1 MDTFWNVHGND
12 SAAARHRI
20 VDCATCGI
28 RHSWCG
34 VCQRA
39 VCSHLDRAADTR
51 FEAKRPT
58 ALSSLEPLHAFLAWV
73 LAGIS
78 AEAQLAELTE
88 TPEGTYCI
96 RIEMEREVPKPLAI
110 PKCLIDSAV
119 TNATSLRTLR
129 NIIHTCVLG
138 TAHTRLIC
146 EVREARAERSAKRT
160 H

>member
-12 SAAARHRI
+12 SVAARHRI
-20 VDCATCGI
+20 VDCTTCGI

-39 VCSHLDRAADTR
+39 VCGHLDRAADPLFVT
-51 FEAKRPT
+51 KRPT
-58 ALSSLEPLHAFLAWV
+58 ALSSLEPLQAFLAWV

-88 TPEGTYCI
+88 TPEGTYCV
-96 RIEMEREVPKPLAI
+96 RIEIQREVPKPLVM

-119 TNATSLRTLR
+119 TNAASLRTLR
-129 NIIHTCVLG
+129 NIMHTCVLS
-138 TAHTRLIC
+138 TAHTRLISD
-146 EVREARAERSAKRT
+146 VREARAERSARRT
-160 H
+160 R